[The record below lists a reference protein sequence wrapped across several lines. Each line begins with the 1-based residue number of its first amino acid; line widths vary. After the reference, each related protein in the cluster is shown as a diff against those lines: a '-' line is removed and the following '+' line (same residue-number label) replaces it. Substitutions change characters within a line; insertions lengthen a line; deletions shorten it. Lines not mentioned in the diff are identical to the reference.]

1 MHSTD
6 TLARYAEDHR
16 SALVDQA
23 ERSRVVREATPA
35 KPHRTR
41 RPASKV
47 AGGLVALSAV
57 AVLTVA
63 VRTPAPSEHRDAV
76 NARTATSLVAPNGG
90 GRAYS
95 I

>member
-16 SALVDQA
+16 SALVGQA
-23 ERSRVVREATPA
+23 ERSRIVREATPA
-35 KPHRTR
+35 KTRRTR
-41 RPASKV
+41 RPATKL
-47 AGGLVALSAV
+47 AGGLAALSAV

-63 VRTPAPSEHRDAV
+63 VRTPGASEHRDPV

-90 GRAYS
+90 GRAYR